1 MIPAALPHPRLTLA
15 HRFTRDKQIWVGR
28 AVGFLQCADGAMS
41 FGLREGIALA
51 LALLWIGALSL
62 TALGFGS
69 DTPNMAEMLSGVMV
83 AVGAILPLVLL
94 WTVLSLLRLT
104 QSLRLQAQD
113 LRLRLNNIEDTLHAG
128 LCPLICEKHKTA

>member
-1 MIPAALPHPRLTLA
+1 MIPAAVPHPRLTLA

-62 TALGFGS
+62 TALGFGGG
-69 DTPNMAEMLSGVMV
+69 TIGH
-83 AVGAILPLVLL
+83 
-94 WTVLSLLRLT
+94 RY
-104 QSLRLQAQD
+104 QARQFYIFAPA
-113 LRLRLNNIEDTLHAG
+113 R
-128 LCPLICEKHKTA
+128 P